1 LSVSYNKLSIV
12 ALKGIDELYNLI
24 VKLQEENKE
33 LRQLITNL
41 NKK

>member
-1 LSVSYNKLSIV
+1 V

-33 LRQLITNL
+33 LRQLITTL